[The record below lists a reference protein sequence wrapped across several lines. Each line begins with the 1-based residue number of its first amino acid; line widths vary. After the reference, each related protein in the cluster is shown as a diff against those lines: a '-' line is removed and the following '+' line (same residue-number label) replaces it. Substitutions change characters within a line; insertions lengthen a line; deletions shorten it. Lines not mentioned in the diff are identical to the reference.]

1 MKAASPFRPSP
12 SVKPREIDP
21 QSAFASRHF
30 AARRAG
36 FLLRELARQQQQAEV
51 APPIEEIEE
60 AIIEPAE
67 DFAATLEAERQAEE
81 ARHAQALQEAYQR
94 GRAEAFAEVAQGL
107 DQAILALDAAA
118 QALAEREA
126 RLERDLVVP
135 LAKAGVDIAAQL
147 ARQKLATPE
156 GLAQYLD
163 AVQAALNDQGD
174 DVVTVT
180 AHLHPDDLTLLDRAN
195 VKPQHLRLLPDPL
208 VSAGGVMLS
217 ATDQVIDDRFE
228 SRMREVREVALG
240 TAADVLRLAP
250 PVDAP
255 VMTPVM
261 PPVSVMAPAPVIAEA
276 LDAAPIDDI
285 APTVDDLPDLALAND
300 VPDVSLDDDVPDL
313 SLEDDVPDL
322 ALDDDIPDLSDDMS
336 DDGSPSDFIE

>member
-51 APPIEEIEE
+51 APPIEEIQE

-81 ARHAQALQEAYQR
+81 ARHAQAVQEAYQR

-118 QALAEREA
+118 QALADREA

-228 SRMREVREVALG
+228 SRMREVREAALG

-250 PVDAP
+250 PVD
-255 VMTPVM
+255 TPPM
-261 PPVSVMAPAPVIAEA
+261 APVIAEA
-276 LDAAPIDDI
+276 LDAAPMDDI
-285 APTVDDLPDLALAND
+285 APMVDDLPDLALAND

-322 ALDDDIPDLSDDMS
+322 ALDDDIPDLSDDLS

>member
-1 MKAASPFRPSP
+1 MKAASPFRPSL
-12 SVKPREIDP
+12 SVKPRETDP

-36 FLLRELARQQQQAEV
+36 FLLRELARQQQEAEA
-51 APPIEEIEE
+51 APEIEEIQE
-60 AIIEPAE
+60 AVIEPAE

-81 ARHAQALQEAYQR
+81 ARHAQAVQEAYQR

-195 VKPQHLRLLPDPL
+195 IKPQHLRLLPDPL

-228 SRMREVREVALG
+228 SRMREVREAALG

-250 PVDAP
+250 PVETPAMAAAP
-255 VMTPVM
+255 VTP
-261 PPVSVMAPAPVIAEA
+261 AAAVITEVVDAVV
-276 LDAAPIDDI
+276 DAAPIDDI
-285 APTVDDLPDLALAND
+285 APMVDD
-300 VPDVSLDDDVPDL
+300 VPDVPDMALADDVPDL
-313 SLEDDVPDL
+313 SLDDDVPDL
-322 ALDDDIPDLSDDMS
+322 ALDDDIPDLSDDLS
-336 DDGSPSDFIE
+336 DDSSPSDFIE